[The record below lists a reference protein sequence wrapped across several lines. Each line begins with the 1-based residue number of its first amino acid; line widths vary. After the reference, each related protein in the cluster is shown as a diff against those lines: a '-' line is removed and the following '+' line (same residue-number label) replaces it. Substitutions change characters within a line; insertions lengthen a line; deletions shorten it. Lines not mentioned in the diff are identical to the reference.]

1 MQSIDFAARSQEP
14 PSGCHLIRQARNLP
28 DLFERAASI
37 FRESSGCQYALLY
50 LVASEDEAIEIS
62 YSGDPPPR
70 SRVLD
75 WGGSLDS
82 EGGPWRRLNA
92 SAILRVEHLKR
103 PYALV
108 VLGPPK
114 DAATP
119 IDSPAL
125 QRLCKTTAEML
136 RLTLLETRALAADF
150 QEQRANRHHQQAK
163 SLGERLKQV
172 SHDLRNHLVP
182 MLYATEEL
190 QEILDAPDALKL
202 LINLERQILLADK
215 LSKESLSSLV
225 PLNASRRTDLAAVCR
240 DIGDDWQA
248 LFTRHQQAF
257 MLQIPDHEV
266 WVEGDASQHHQ
277 VLGNLLS
284 NAHKYTPRG
293 GRIRLSLRLQDGQ
306 CILEIADSGRG
317 IAPLVRR
324 RLFEGSVRED
334 TQIEGYGLGLTNV
347 QAVLN
352 RLGGTI
358 SVTSQPGQGSSFQVT
373 FRATQGVPPAIC
385 R

>member
-14 PSGCHLIRQARNLP
+14 TSGCHLIRQARNLP

-37 FRESSGCQYALLY
+37 FRATSGCQYALLY

-62 YSGDPPPR
+62 YAGHPPPR
-70 SRVLD
+70 SRVLN

-82 EGGPWRRLNA
+82 HGAPWQGLQA
-92 SAILRVEHLKR
+92 STVLRVEHLKR
-103 PYALV
+103 PYALI
-108 VLGPPK
+108 VLGPPVD
-114 DAATP
+114 DAP
-119 IDSPAL
+119 PSDGHAL
-125 QRLCKTTAEML
+125 QSLCKTTAEML
-136 RLTLLETRALAADF
+136 HLTLLQTRALAADF

-190 QEILDAPDALKL
+190 QEILDAPDALRL
-202 LINLERQILLADK
+202 LINLERQILLADQ
-215 LSKESLSSLV
+215 LSKASLSTLV
-225 PLNASRRTDLAAVCR
+225 PISTSQRTDLAAVCR
-240 DIGDDWQA
+240 DIGEDWQV
-248 LFTRHQQAF
+248 LFARHDQTF
-257 MLQIPDHEV
+257 VLQIPDHEV
-266 WVEGDASQHHQ
+266 WVPGDPSQHHQ

-284 NAHKYTPRG
+284 NAHKFTPRG
-293 GRIRLSLRLQDGQ
+293 GRIRLSLRLQEGQ

-324 RLFEGSVRED
+324 RLFETSVREH
-334 TQIEGYGLGLTNV
+334 TQIEGHGIGLTNV

-358 SVTSQPGQGSSFQVT
+358 SVTSQPGRGSSFQVT
-373 FRATQGVPPAIC
+373 FRERT
-385 R
+385 